1 MNSRVG
7 LGILLILAV
16 VVVIFFFLQPQPATA
31 PGDGT
36 LTNVAQ
42 QPTDDPADPTAV
54 EPNPTALEPNPTA
67 LDANPTALESNPTAV
82 PSATRTS
89 APTATASLTPT
100 LSPTPRPSQTPSR
113 TPTATPDTQIV
124 IAQIEASAD
133 DVNQDGPDAANVDV
147 DDPLLWIGT
156 GEVPEASFTGLRF
169 RLPVPQGVTIVA
181 ARLEFYIVGE
191 DDQWIAINVNI
202 AAVDADSSPRLNA
215 TNSRPSQQVLAVPGL
230 THTSNEQWEAGGWVA
245 FEELTPILQPLV
257 NRAGWEA
264 GNTITLIVQG
274 ATEASWGRKFFASYD
289 EDPSRAPRLVVEYVP

>member
-7 LGILLILAV
+7 LGILVLLAV

-42 QPTDDPADPTAV
+42 QPTDTVADATAV

-67 LDANPTALESNPTAV
+67 LDANPTAL
-82 PSATRTS
+82 PSATSTRRPS
-89 APTATASLTPT
+89 ATPSLTPT
-100 LSPTPRPSQTPSR
+100 LSPTPRPSATPSR

-133 DVNQDGPDAANVDV
+133 DLNQDGPEAENVDA
-147 DDPLLWIGT
+147 DNPLLWIGT
-156 GEVPEASFTGLRF
+156 GEVPDASFTGLRF
-169 RLPVPQGVTIVA
+169 RLPVPQGVTIVSS
-181 ARLEFYIVGE
+181 RLEFYIVGE

-202 AAVDADSSPRLNA
+202 SAVDSENSPRLNA
-215 TNSRPSQQVLAVPGL
+215 SNSRPSQQVLAVPAL

-245 FEELTPILQPLV
+245 FEELTPLLQPLV
-257 NRAGWEA
+257 NQPGWEV
-264 GNTITLIVQG
+264 GNTVTLILQG

-289 EDPSRAPRLVVEYVP
+289 DDPSRAPRLVVEYVG